1 MTRRLAFATAAGPTG
16 FGPMLFAGR
25 VREAVRTAADLG
37 FDGIEIS
44 AKSPSELAE
53 LDLGKLLATNGLQLA
68 AIASGRIY
76 ADDGL
81 SLSLPDSARR
91 DEAARRL
98 TELVDMAGEHGA
110 KLIVGLLRGPR
121 PADGDVP
128 AANARL
134 IETLGTCADHAS
146 AVGAGIV
153 LEAINRYE
161 TTLQCTAAEAL
172 DLVERVGRPNVNVL
186 LDTFHMNIEEACI
199 ADAIVAT
206 GARLAHFHVADS
218 NRRAP
223 GFGHVEFDAVV
234 AALDAIDYQGW
245 ISAEILPLPDD
256 RAAAEQALGHMRT
269 AFGTR
274 EQRTG

>member
-1 MTRRLAFATAAGPTG
+1 MTERLAFATAAGPTR

-25 VREAVRTAADLG
+25 VREAARAAAELG

-44 AKSPSELAE
+44 AKSPAELAD
-53 LDLGKLLATNGLQLA
+53 LDLGKLLAGHGLQLA

-81 SLSLPDSARR
+81 SLSLPEAALR

-98 TELVDMAGEHGA
+98 NELIDVAGEHGA
-110 KLIVGLLRGPR
+110 QLIVGLLRGPR

-134 IETLGTCADHAS
+134 VETLGGCADHAS
-146 AVGAGIV
+146 AAGAGIV

-172 DLVERVGRPNVNVL
+172 ELVEQVGRPNVNVL
-186 LDTFHMNIEEACI
+186 LDTFHMNIEEVSI

-223 GFGHVEFDAVV
+223 GLGHVDFDAVV
-234 AALDAIDYQGW
+234 AALREIDYHGW

-269 AFGTR
+269 VLGTR
-274 EQRTG
+274 IQRST

>member
-1 MTRRLAFATAAGPTG
+1 LTDRLAFATAAGPTA

-37 FDGIEIS
+37 FDGLEIS
-44 AKSPSELAE
+44 AKSPAELADF
-53 LDLGKLLATNGLQLA
+53 DLGKLLAGHGLQLA
-68 AIASGRIY
+68 AIASGRIW

-81 SLSLPDSARR
+81 SLSLPEAARR

-98 TELVDMAGEHGA
+98 NQLIDVAGEHGA
-110 KLIVGLLRGPR
+110 QLIVGLLRGPR

-134 IETLGTCADHAS
+134 VDTLGGCADHAS

-172 DLVERVGRPNVNVL
+172 DLVEQVGRPNVNVL
-186 LDTFHMNIEEACI
+186 LDTFHMNIEEASI
-199 ADAIVAT
+199 ADAVLTA

-223 GFGHVEFDAVV
+223 GFGHIDFDAVA
-234 AALDAIDYQGW
+234 AALRQIDYHGW
-245 ISAEILPLPDD
+245 ISAEVLPLPDD
-256 RAAAEQALGHMRT
+256 RAAAGQALGHMRRVL
-269 AFGTR
+269 GTDI
-274 EQRTG
+274 QRST

>member
-1 MTRRLAFATAAGPTG
+1 MSERLAFATAAGPTG

-25 VREAVRTAADLG
+25 VREAVRTAAELG

-44 AKSPSELAE
+44 TKSPSELAD
-53 LDLGKLLATNGLQLA
+53 LDLGALLAGHGLQLA

-81 SLSLPDSARR
+81 SLSLPEAARR

-98 TELVDMAGEHGA
+98 NELIDVAGEHGA
-110 KLIVGLLRGPR
+110 QLIVGLLRGPR

-134 IETLGTCADHAS
+134 VDTLGGCADHAS
-146 AVGAGIV
+146 AAGAGIV

-172 DLVERVGRPNVNVL
+172 DLVEQVGRPNVNVL
-186 LDTFHMNIEEACI
+186 LDTFHMNIEEVSI
-199 ADAIVAT
+199 ADSIVAT
-206 GARLAHFHVADS
+206 GGRLAHFHVADS

-223 GFGHVEFDAVV
+223 GFGHVDFDAVV
-234 AALDAIDYQGW
+234 AALREIDYHGW

-269 AFGTR
+269 VLGTR
-274 EQRTG
+274 IQRTT